1 MIFRFVVFL
10 LFTVLGSAQLGAW
23 TNVDPQALE
32 VISAVS
38 YALKTKY
45 PGLSTAQVAP
55 QQFKVVQAQKQVF
68 FSQQF
73 WYYFYSLFNYC
84 S

>member
-1 MIFRFVVFL
+1 MIFFRFIVFL

-68 FSQQF
+68 FST
-73 WYYFYSLFNYC
+73 YFVLIFLPL
-84 S
+84 